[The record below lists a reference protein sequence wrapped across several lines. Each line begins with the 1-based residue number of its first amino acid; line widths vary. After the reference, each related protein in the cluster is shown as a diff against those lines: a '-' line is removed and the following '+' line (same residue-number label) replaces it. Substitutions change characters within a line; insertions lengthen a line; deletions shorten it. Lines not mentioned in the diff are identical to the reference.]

1 MRQRNRTGRSRDG
14 VGGWVGEKLMLF
26 ERLNCNQATVSK
38 MLPIFRFT
46 SSSTDHQR
54 RKFVK
59 GSNQNRERVLGV
71 GGG

>member
-1 MRQRNRTGRSRDG
+1 MRQRNWMGRSRDG
-14 VGGWVGEKLMLF
+14 VGGWVGEKLF